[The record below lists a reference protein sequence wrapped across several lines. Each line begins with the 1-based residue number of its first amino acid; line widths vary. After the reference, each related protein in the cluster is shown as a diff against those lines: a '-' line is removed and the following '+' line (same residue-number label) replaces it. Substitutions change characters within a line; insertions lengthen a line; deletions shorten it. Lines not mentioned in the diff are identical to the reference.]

1 MKKLIYGAISLA
13 LTVIGLSGCNAVG
26 DKAESLSI
34 IYGTVAALS
43 LLLLIGCIF
52 LVRKKK
58 TWFVLLFSSVLVVNI
73 GYTVLS
79 VSTCLKMALIDN
91 SISYLG

>member
-13 LTVIGLSGCNAVG
+13 LMVIGLSGCNAVG

-43 LLLLIGCIF
+43 LLLLIG
-52 LVRKKK
+52 
-58 TWFVLLFSSVLVVNI
+58 
-73 GYTVLS
+73 
-79 VSTCLKMALIDN
+79 
-91 SISYLG
+91 